1 MPYACLHVSVITQL
15 GLCLCLSVDDVLLIC
30 LAPEE
35 VGRILLRA
43 HLNRD
48 DTRIS
53 CRLCLSVKVRTLSAK
68 ALSEQKQ
75 GR

>member
-1 MPYACLHVSVITQL
+1 MITQL
-15 GLCLCLSVDDVLLIC
+15 GLCLCLSVDDVLLSA
-30 LAPEE
+30 LPLKKL
-35 VGRILLRA
+35 GRILLRA